1 MRVTFAGGV
10 GEHGRNCFLVEGETL
25 SFLVDCGRM
34 AGAQDPYPA
43 LTAAQARGLD
53 FVFLTHS
60 HADHT
65 GALAWLAGLG
75 CSATVVATSATLSQ
89 VGRLPF
95 PTVCL
100 ENNPPP
106 AGLELAWGRAGHCA
120 GSVWYAFGLEGQRL
134 FFCGDY
140 TEHSPVYAVDP
151 VRGQAARLAVL
162 DSAYG
167 PDPRSDGAMRQDFL
181 DAVSPWASA
190 GQPVLFPVPK
200 YGRGQEMLLLLHA
213 RWPQTPLYGDAHF
226 CKQTQV
232 LATDQTWVRPEARA
246 ALHEVSVLSLGTTPP
261 AHGFCFLSGPQL
273 RTPAVLA
280 LAEAFAKAGGV
291 VLTGAVDPG
300 SGAARLA
307 GQGLARF
314 ARVPVHCTDRERQAL
329 AEHNAFQ
336 QVVPYHT
343 ADHPCPQRTICLGTE
358 P

>member
-120 GSVWYAFGLEGQRL
+120 GSVWYAFGLEGERL
-134 FFCGDY
+134 FFSGDY

-190 GQPVLFPVPK
+190 GQPVLFPVPR
-200 YGRGQEMLLLLHA
+200 YGRGQEMLCLLSG
-213 RWPQTPLYGDAHF
+213 RWPEIPVYGDTHF
-226 CKQTQV
+226 QKQV
-232 LATDQTWVRPEARA
+232 AALSRDHRWVRPQARDF
-246 ALHEVSVLSLGTTPP
+246 LQKLEVHPLEERLPRT
-261 AHGFCFLSGPQL
+261 GFCFLSGPQL
-273 RTPAVLA
+273 RSAKAAA
-280 LAEAFAKAGGV
+280 LAGAFAGAGGV
-291 VLTGAVDPG
+291 ILTGAVERN
-300 SGAARLA
+300 SCAERLMA
-307 GQGLARF
+307 EHKAEFCRI
-314 ARVPVHCTDRERQAL
+314 PVHCTDAARRAL
-329 AEHNAFQ
+329 QNENHFAR
-336 QVVPYHT
+336 VVPYHT
-343 ADHPCPQRTICLGTE
+343 AAWPCAQKTMEI
-358 P
+358 

>member
-75 CSATVVATSATLSQ
+75 CTATVVATSATLSQ

-106 AGLELAWGRAGHCA
+106 AGLELGWGRAGHCA
-120 GSVWYAFGLEGQRL
+120 GSVWYAFGLEGERL
-134 FFCGDY
+134 FFSGDY

-151 VRGQAARLAVL
+151 VRGQTARLAVL

-167 PDPRSDGAMRQDFL
+167 AEPRGDDAMRQDFL
-181 DAVSPWASA
+181 DAVCPYVDA
-190 GQPVLFPVPK
+190 GRPVLFPVPR
-200 YGRGQEMLLLLHA
+200 YGRGQEMLCLLSG
-213 RWPQTPLYGDAHF
+213 RWPEIPVYGDTHF
-226 CKQTQV
+226 QKQV
-232 LATDQTWVRPEARA
+232 AALSRDHRWVRPQARDF
-246 ALHEVSVLSLGTTPP
+246 LQKLEVHPLEERLPRT
-261 AHGFCFLSGPQL
+261 GFCFLSGPQL
-273 RTPAVLA
+273 RSAKAAA
-280 LAEAFAKAGGV
+280 LAGAFAGAGGV
-291 VLTGAVDPG
+291 ILTGAVERN
-300 SGAARLA
+300 SCAERLMA
-307 GQGLARF
+307 EHKAEFCRI
-314 ARVPVHCTDRERQAL
+314 PVHCTDAARRAL
-329 AEHNAFQ
+329 QNENHFAR
-336 QVVPYHT
+336 VVPYHT
-343 ADHPCPQRTICLGTE
+343 AAWPCAQKTMEI
-358 P
+358 

>member
-1 MRVTFAGGV
+1 MAATAFWWRGRRSPFWWTAG
-10 GEHGRNCFLVEGETL
+10 EWPR
-25 SFLVDCGRM
+25 
-34 AGAQDPYPA
+34 AQDPYPA

-75 CSATVVATSATLSQ
+75 CTATVVATSATLSQ

-134 FFCGDY
+134 FFKRRLYRAQPCL
-140 TEHSPVYAVDP
+140 
-151 VRGQAARLAVL
+151 RGGPGAGPGCPPGGAGQRLRP
-162 DSAYG
+162 G
-167 PDPRSDGAMRQDFL
+167 PPQRRAMRQDFL

-232 LATDQTWVRPEARA
+232 LATEPN
-246 ALHEVSVLSLGTTPP
+246 LGAP
-261 AHGFCFLSGPQL
+261 
-273 RTPAVLA
+273 
-280 LAEAFAKAGGV
+280 
-291 VLTGAVDPG
+291 
-300 SGAARLA
+300 
-307 GQGLARF
+307 
-314 ARVPVHCTDRERQAL
+314 
-329 AEHNAFQ
+329 
-336 QVVPYHT
+336 
-343 ADHPCPQRTICLGTE
+343 
-358 P
+358 

>member
-75 CSATVVATSATLSQ
+75 CTATVVATSATLSQ

-134 FFCGDY
+134 FFSGDY

-190 GQPVLFPVPK
+190 GQPVLFPVPR
-200 YGRGQEMLLLLHA
+200 YGRGQEMLCLLSG
-213 RWPQTPLYGDAHF
+213 RWPEIPVYGDTHF
-226 CKQTQV
+226 QKQV
-232 LATDQTWVRPEARA
+232 AALSRDHRWVRPQARDF
-246 ALHEVSVLSLGTTPP
+246 LQKLEVHPLEERLPRT
-261 AHGFCFLSGPQL
+261 GFCFLSGPQL
-273 RTPAVLA
+273 RSAKAAA
-280 LAEAFAKAGGV
+280 LAGAFAGAGGV
-291 VLTGAVDPG
+291 ILTGAVERN
-300 SGAARLA
+300 SCAERLMA
-307 GQGLARF
+307 EHKAEFCRI
-314 ARVPVHCTDRERQAL
+314 PVHCTDAARRAL
-329 AEHNAFQ
+329 QNENHFAR
-336 QVVPYHT
+336 VVPYHT
-343 ADHPCPQRTICLGTE
+343 AAWPCAQKTMEI
-358 P
+358 

>member
-95 PTVCL
+95 PAVCL

-106 AGLELAWGRAGHCA
+106 AGLELGWGRAGHCA

-134 FFCGDY
+134 FFSGDY

-167 PDPRSDGAMRQDFL
+167 PDP
-181 DAVSPWASA
+181 
-190 GQPVLFPVPK
+190 
-200 YGRGQEMLLLLHA
+200 
-213 RWPQTPLYGDAHF
+213 
-226 CKQTQV
+226 
-232 LATDQTWVRPEARA
+232 
-246 ALHEVSVLSLGTTPP
+246 
-261 AHGFCFLSGPQL
+261 
-273 RTPAVLA
+273 
-280 LAEAFAKAGGV
+280 
-291 VLTGAVDPG
+291 
-300 SGAARLA
+300 
-307 GQGLARF
+307 
-314 ARVPVHCTDRERQAL
+314 
-329 AEHNAFQ
+329 
-336 QVVPYHT
+336 
-343 ADHPCPQRTICLGTE
+343 PQRRRHAAGFS
-358 P
+358 

>member
-10 GEHGRNCFLVEGETL
+10 GEHGRNCFFGGGGDALLFGGL
-25 SFLVDCGRM
+25 RANGRGARPLPGADGRPGPR
-34 AGAQDPYPA
+34 AG
-43 LTAAQARGLD
+43 LC
-53 FVFLTHS
+53 VFNPLPRRPHRR
-60 HADHT
+60 AC
-65 GALAWLAGLG
+65 LAGRFGLHRHG
-75 CSATVVATSATLSQ
+75 GGHVRHAVA
-89 VGRLPF
+89 GRRLPF

-106 AGLELAWGRAGHCA
+106 AGLELGWGRAGHCA
-120 GSVWYAFGLEGQRL
+120 GSVWYAFGLEGERL
-134 FFCGDY
+134 FFSGDY

-246 ALHEVSVLSLGTTPP
+246 ALHEVSVLPLERRRLPMGSAFSAGRSCARRRRLPWP
-261 AHGFCFLSGPQL
+261 KPLPKL
-273 RTPAVLA
+273 AV
-280 LAEAFAKAGGV
+280 
-291 VLTGAVDPG
+291 
-300 SGAARLA
+300 S
-307 GQGLARF
+307 
-314 ARVPVHCTDRERQAL
+314 C
-329 AEHNAFQ
+329 
-336 QVVPYHT
+336 
-343 ADHPCPQRTICLGTE
+343 
-358 P
+358 